1 MHGSIIFKL
10 LSMILLGLASAF
22 ALCILAGLA
31 MGEALTAPSIQSFFY
46 CIVGTLVLSAGL
58 HWLGRRGDR
67 KFFRREALCAIG
79 VTWILCTLIG
89 AVPYYLI
96 VDGCSLA
103 AAIFEAASGLTT
115 TGATNFSHFDQ
126 FPPSLLFW
134 RSLSQWIGGL
144 GVVVFFV
151 ALLSSLG
158 AGAKILFTNESSAT
172 SADFDQGRIQSGALQ
187 LVLYYLLLSALCI
200 AAYHL
205 AGMSW
210 FQAINHGMTTIA
222 TGGFSTES
230 NSIEAFNSSS
240 IEWICIGFML
250 LGGTTFFHAIRLI
263 KGRPPGWK
271 QWDEV
276 ITFYSLVIVAACAF
290 AWIQLQNADPETAL
304 VPTLRSALFQSVS
317 ILTTTGYSSTDFN
330 HWQLSAQLL
339 LLGLMVIGGCSGSTS
354 GGIKIIRIMIAV
366 RSLIRSVSLAFRP
379 NLTLPM
385 RSGGTVLEAQ
395 AINAITTFI
404 LLMVS
409 LQMLVALIVAMI
421 EPNLS
426 FMTLYSATQACLYNI
441 GPGLDAVG
449 PSQNYG
455 FFSQMTKLL
464 FALVMI
470 LGRLELYAVMVLFVP
485 SFWKRYA

>member
-10 LSMILLGLASAF
+10 LSLILLGLASAF
-22 ALCILAGLA
+22 VLCILAGLS
-31 MGEALTAPSIQSFFY
+31 MGESLSASSIQSFLC
-46 CIVGTLVLSAGL
+46 CIAGTLLLSISF
-58 HWLGRRGDR
+58 HWIGKRGNR

-89 AVPYYLI
+89 ALPYFLI
-96 VDGCSLA
+96 VNDCTPA

-115 TGATNFSHFDQ
+115 TGATNFADFEQ

-134 RSLSQWIGGL
+134 RSLSQWVGGL

-187 LVLYYLLLSALCI
+187 LVLYYLLLSILCI
-200 AAYHL
+200 ASYKL

-230 NSIEAFNSSS
+230 ESIEAFNSPC

-263 KGRPPGWK
+263 KGRPPSWK

-276 ITFYSLVIVAACAF
+276 ITFYCLVIAATCAF
-290 AWIQLQNADPETAL
+290 AWIQMHHADPETAL
-304 VPTLRSALFQSVS
+304 VPTLRAALFQSAS
-317 ILTTTGYSSTDFN
+317 ILTTTGYSSIDFN

-339 LLGLMVIGGCSGSTS
+339 LLGLMVVGGCSGSTS
-354 GGIKIIRIMIAV
+354 GGIKIIRIVVAV
-366 RSLIRSVSLAFRP
+366 RTLIRSVSLAFRP
-379 NLTLPM
+379 NLMLPM
-385 RSGGTVLEAQ
+385 RSGGTVLEAH

-409 LQMLVALIVAMI
+409 LQMLVALVVAII

-455 FFSQMTKLL
+455 FFSQLTKLL

>member
-1 MHGSIIFKL
+1 
-10 LSMILLGLASAF
+10 
-22 ALCILAGLA
+22 
-31 MGEALTAPSIQSFFY
+31 MGEALTAPSIQSFVY
-46 CIVGTLVLSAGL
+46 CIVGTLLLSASL
-58 HWLGRRGDR
+58 HWLSGRGDR

-96 VDGCSLA
+96 VDGCSPA

-115 TGATNFSHFDQ
+115 TGATNFAHFDE

-134 RSLSQWIGGL
+134 RSLSQWVGGL

-187 LVLYYLLLSALCI
+187 LVLYYLVLSALCI
-200 AAYHL
+200 GAYQL

-230 NSIEAFNSSS
+230 NSIEAFNSPC

-263 KGRPPGWK
+263 KGRPPAWK

-276 ITFYSLVIVAACAF
+276 LTFYSLVVVASCAF
-290 AWIQLQNADPETAL
+290 AWILVQDPDPTVAL
-304 VPTLRSALFQSVS
+304 LPTLRSALFQAVS

-339 LLGLMVIGGCSGSTS
+339 LLGLMVVGGCSGSTS

-366 RSLIRSVSLAFRP
+366 RTLIRSISLAFRP

-385 RSGGTVLEAQ
+385 RSGGSILAAQ

-409 LQMLVALIVAMI
+409 LQMLVALIVAII

-455 FFSQMTKLL
+455 FFSQVTKLL

-485 SFWKRYA
+485 SFWRRYA